1 MKSGRCNDSPYL
13 TTINVS
19 PYEKDQ
25 LSHISKRRVPLED
38 DLGRY
43 FDCDLS
49 NNFINDWVL
58 ENPLPPARR
67 TSPPRAPPISDP
79 FRWFDCTPTSSHSIP
94 AGHVDPSFT
103 HQPGHGFPFH
113 THQYDTLSRVRAV
126 RGPTIRNCT
135 TSHRSVAT
143 LRERSVSTLLS
154 TEGQQGS
161 VSTILSSTSL
171 QEGVS
176 TLSRDIKD

>member
-67 TSPPRAPPISDP
+67 TSPPRAPPIY
-79 FRWFDCTPTSSHSIP
+79 
-94 AGHVDPSFT
+94 
-103 HQPGHGFPFH
+103 Q
-113 THQYDTLSRVRAV
+113 TLSDCFIAPKPLLIPSLLDVWIPRSTTNP
-126 RGPTIRNCT
+126 GTGSLPTPASTIAPRQSAPFEGQRSNCT
-135 TSHRSVAT
+135 TSHRSVSTLRERSVST

-154 TEGQQGS
+154 TE
-161 VSTILSSTSL
+161 
-171 QEGVS
+171 
-176 TLSRDIKD
+176 D